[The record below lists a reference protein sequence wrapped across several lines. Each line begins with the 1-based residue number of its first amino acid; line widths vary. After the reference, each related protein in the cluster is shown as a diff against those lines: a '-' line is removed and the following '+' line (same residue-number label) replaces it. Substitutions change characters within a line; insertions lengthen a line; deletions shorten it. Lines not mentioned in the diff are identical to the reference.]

1 MLETQYLSTPLYSVS
16 KNITFSTSD
25 DIDMKLRPVTKTG
38 NRNKKQS
45 KKIDDDVMLTNC
57 DTIVFFPISG
67 QFGAIWKPAFRLIV
81 CKTYIFNNNNLL
93 FCKN

>member
-38 NRNKKQS
+38 NRNKKQTEFY
-45 KKIDDDVMLTNC
+45 LTL
-57 DTIVFFPISG
+57 V
-67 QFGAIWKPAFRLIV
+67 
-81 CKTYIFNNNNLL
+81 LL
-93 FCKN
+93 FNVSYWSLKDIFKNPLPLGIIHTQTFSKN